1 MLRGLA
7 ITLFAAANLFAQ
19 IPVHPH
25 VVLTRLPGGNPSAAL
40 VEVDP
45 GTATAV
51 QLGRFPHD
59 NLPPLAIALDPFNRQ
74 VLVAVQLPNGTSRVL
89 RIERSNAGLV
99 EQTMCDVPGSVVG
112 LWVQDDWLLVGN
124 DQGVLRAPRRG
135 GPAQPAF
142 AVANLSAM
150 HGYGPNGPSLTVAW
164 NGRPASA
171 NPLPGIA
178 YVDTYTGQPFLG
190 PHTFSQPANVDLTGA
205 VDLPTGVPRQLLSF
219 SDGSFWLFAGLIG
232 PPTPIPT
239 SVPIPPGGAVA
250 LGRISEFGLWPL
262 ALGGAAFPYLYE
274 VDFWSGIVTLRSP
287 ALPGDPV
294 AFCNGGDRSARMY
307 TFAEGCGLALF
318 QLTHQGLPSPGV
330 TLLFDAISL
339 GSSPM
344 RLLCLG
350 LRDGPGL
357 PLSLP
362 GGCALHVSPDA
373 PLLVPR
379 SGSVALQIPPQ
390 AAYLG
395 VNLFA
400 QWLEPTTQGIA
411 TSNAVAFHIGL

>member
-1 MLRGLA
+1 
-7 ITLFAAANLFAQ
+7 
-19 IPVHPH
+19 
-25 VVLTRLPGGNPSAAL
+25 
-40 VEVDP
+40 
-45 GTATAV
+45 
-51 QLGRFPHD
+51 
-59 NLPPLAIALDPFNRQ
+59 
-74 VLVAVQLPNGTSRVL
+74 
-89 RIERSNAGLV
+89 
-99 EQTMCDVPGSVVG
+99 
-112 LWVQDDWLLVGN
+112 
-124 DQGVLRAPRRG
+124 
-135 GPAQPAF
+135 
-142 AVANLSAM
+142 
-150 HGYGPNGPSLTVAW
+150 
-164 NGRPASA
+164 
-171 NPLPGIA
+171 
-178 YVDTYTGQPFLG
+178 
-190 PHTFSQPANVDLTGA
+190 
-205 VDLPTGVPRQLLSF
+205 
-219 SDGSFWLFAGLIG
+219 
-232 PPTPIPT
+232 
-239 SVPIPPGGAVA
+239 VA
-250 LGRISEFGLWPL
+250 LGSISEFGLWPL